1 MDWIKKQFTG
11 QNVLIVLVL
20 GLYLQ
25 SYISNYNLNQELMYT
40 QAAAKGS
47 AKDVTVILE
56 KLERVELKLDRLLK
70 D

>member
-40 QAAAKGS
+40 QAAAKSS
-47 AKDVTVILE
+47 AKDVTVI
-56 KLERVELKLDRLLK
+56 
-70 D
+70 